1 MEQTRA
7 DEAYFSPGESIL
19 RKLRGLL
26 GSARSSVDLCLFT
39 VSDDRLTQ
47 GIIEAHQR
55 GVTVRLITDND
66 KRHDEGSD
74 IASIARA
81 GIQVRMDEGEEHMH
95 HKFALFDAECLATGS
110 YNWTRGATTNFENLL
125 VTWSPV
131 AIGMFSEE
139 FEALW
144 KRMKRLH

>member
-26 GSARSSVDLCLFT
+26 GSARLSVDLCLFT

-47 GIIEAHQR
+47 CIIEAHQR

-131 AIGMFSEE
+131 AVGMFSEE

>member
-26 GSARSSVDLCLFT
+26 GSTRSSVDLCLFT

-47 GIIEAHQR
+47 CIIEAHQR

-66 KRHDEGSD
+66 KLHDEGSD

-131 AIGMFSEE
+131 AVGMFSEE

>member
-74 IASIARA
+74 IASDRKSTRLNSSHIPLS
-81 GIQVRMDEGEEHMH
+81 RMPSS
-95 HKFALFDAECLATGS
+95 A
-110 YNWTRGATTNFENLL
+110 
-125 VTWSPV
+125 
-131 AIGMFSEE
+131 
-139 FEALW
+139 
-144 KRMKRLH
+144 